1 MIIDFHAHCF
11 PDGLAH
17 RAITTLEK
25 EIGLKSSF
33 DGTSGG
39 LSMAVRSA
47 GIDKAVVMPIAT
59 KPQQTVKIN
68 RWAAEIDDPNLL
80 RFGTIHPEFAGYREE
95 VKWLAANGFRGIKL
109 HPESQVFNVDD
120 PRYFPMYDAVFSAGL
135 AILFHAGVDIAF
147 KEPWHCLPDQLARV
161 LDAFPGGVIIA
172 AHMGGFR
179 FWDEV
184 DQHLL
189 GRDIYL
195 ETSFSFRKLGSER
208 MVNMMR
214 SHGIEKI
221 LFGSDTPWTNQ
232 TVELEKIKS
241 LDLTAAEMT
250 AILGGNAQR
259 LLR

>member
-1 MIIDFHAHCF
+1 MIIDFHTHCF

-33 DGTSGG
+33 DGTSRG
-39 LSMAVRSA
+39 LAIAAQSA
-47 GIDKAVVMPIAT
+47 GIDKAVIMPIAT

-68 RWAAEIDDPNLL
+68 RWAAAIDDPNLIS
-80 RFGTIHPEFAGYREE
+80 FGTLHPEFAGYREE

-109 HPESQVFNVDD
+109 HPESQTFHVDD
-120 PRYFPMYDAVFSAGL
+120 PRYFPIYDAVFAAGL

-161 LDAFPGGVIIA
+161 LDAFPGGMIIA
-172 AHMGGFR
+172 AHMGGYR

-208 MVNMMR
+208 MVKMMR
-214 SHGIEKI
+214 KHGIEKI

-232 TVELEKIKS
+232 AAELEKIKS
-241 LDLTAAEMT
+241 LDLTAVEMT
-250 AILGGNAQR
+250 AVLGGNAQR

>member
-1 MIIDFHAHCF
+1 MIIDFHTHCF

-33 DGTSGG
+33 DGTSSG
-39 LSMAVRSA
+39 LSMSARSA
-47 GIDKAVVMPIAT
+47 GIDKSVIMPIAT

-68 RWAAEIDDPNLL
+68 RWAAEIDDPNLIS
-80 RFGTIHPEFAGYREE
+80 FGTIHPDFAGFRAEID
-95 VKWLAANGFRGIKL
+95 WLAAHGFRGIKL
-109 HPESQVFNVDD
+109 HPESQAFNVDD
-120 PRYFPMYDAVFSAGL
+120 QRYFALYEAVFAAGL
-135 AILFHAGVDIAF
+135 GILFHAGVDIAF

-172 AHMGGFR
+172 VHMGGYR

-195 ETSFSFRKLGSER
+195 ETSFSFRQLGSDR
-208 MVNMMR
+208 MVKMIR
-214 SHGIEKI
+214 RHGIDKI

-232 TVELEKIKS
+232 TVELEKIQS
-241 LDLTAAEMT
+241 LDLTGAEMK